1 MSDPT
6 HVEPIE
12 TEAEAIHE
20 TDNSGTALATVG
32 AVSET
37 SQIDATI
44 ALAARVEELGKAM
57 DKIRRF
63 ILSRALPGD
72 WVRFKGPSGEGMLSL
87 SGAGAER
94 VAAAL
99 GVNYKGWTSTKEIGT
114 DEHGPWL
121 LWRYECIAYIG
132 KLERQAMGRAGSRD
146 KFFGYANDQWKPL
159 QDVSEPNIRI
169 AAMRSAQKEG
179 VRQLFGLR
187 AISETAAEALG
198 LDLKVIRGYDFGTQ
212 GHKGKVANSAAP
224 VSAAKPGELI
234 DVDAAGIKPSPS
246 PKFGSSTGK
255 AWGTLTEKDLVWYF
269 GKGEENLGGQYH
281 AYGVANLMAIQPLL
295 VGMGHAAKYNFVDKN
310 EAPAEGKK

>member
-12 TEAEAIHE
+12 TEAETIPE
-20 TDNSGTALATVG
+20 SDNGGTALATVG

-57 DKIRRF
+57 DRIRRF

-72 WVRFKGPSGEGMLSL
+72 WVRFRGPGGEGMLSL

-99 GVNYKGWTSTKEIGT
+99 GVNYKGWTSHKETGT
-114 DEHGPWL
+114 DEYGPWF
-121 LWRYECIAYIG
+121 LWRYECVAYIG

-198 LDLKVIRGYDFGTQ
+198 LDLNVIRGYDFGSQ
-212 GHKGKVANSAAP
+212 GQHGKKAGSAAP
-224 VSAAKPGELI
+224 VSPAKPGELI
-234 DVDAAGIKPSPS
+234 EVDAEGISPS
-246 PKFGSSTGK
+246 KSPLFGNNKNES
-255 AWGTLTEKDLVWYF
+255 WEKIDERNLLWYQ
-269 GKGEENLGGQYH
+269 GAVEKNLGGQYH
-281 AYGVANLMAIQPLL
+281 VGAVANLMAIQAQL
-295 VGMGHAAKYNFVDKN
+295 VAKGGAPKYKFVT
-310 EAPAEGKK
+310 EAPAAEGKK